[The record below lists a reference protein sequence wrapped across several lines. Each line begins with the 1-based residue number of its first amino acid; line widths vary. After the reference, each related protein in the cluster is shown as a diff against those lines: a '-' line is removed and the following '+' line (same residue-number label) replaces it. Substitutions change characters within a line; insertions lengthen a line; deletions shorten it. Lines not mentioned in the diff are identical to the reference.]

1 MSVAD
6 DGDVY
11 DIGRNT
17 IPPLSDDDIP
27 FDEEFDTRDSSTV
40 IVEIAADGLPGEP
53 LTGEH
58 TVYLLDQGVSEDY
71 LDQPHVAETLRSIT
85 SYAQLPEAFRWGVT
99 EDAPT
104 GILFGHRDPATDK
117 VVWQFRPD
125 YPVDR
130 KYVFPEGC
138 GSPVALRSAPLTTT
152 PAAHTVLV
160 TEGTKQPMA
169 VASAVAH
176 DPRIVVVGISGC
188 HGGLAHNRL
197 APGIAH
203 VTKGASKVVLIPDA
217 DAASNPDV
225 YAAMD
230 KLGKAIRARTTKRR
244 AVMFAQVP
252 ALTGEHSGI
261 DDVLATVPPLERFA
275 FMQQLIEDAIPTP
288 ADARPTR
295 RDREQDEDT
304 SKFFSPFD
312 GGLKAKTCAEAVQ
325 GAHEFA
331 IDIESG
337 VLHTFDADLGL
348 YVKDPGAGEQRVST
362 VVKDDLTRLLGEHFR
377 DQFVSTVE
385 SVIRANLRAEGRQI
399 PPVPDTDGM
408 LPVANGLLDMENG
421 RLVPHSPDYF
431 ITAKLAVAYDPT
443 ATCPEF
449 DAWLPVATQL
459 ADGTNQVDI
468 VLDALTGLLDTCA
481 GLAAPD
487 RALYLY
493 GVTRGGKG
501 TLGNNIIAALVPDGY
516 RSSMS
521 LADMAKDRPVE
532 NAKLHRKLLN
542 ISGETSENTVHDF
555 AVFKRSLGGDYISGE
570 LKFGRLW
577 DFKSRAFQVHMGND
591 LPHFNDISGAV
602 GARLCPVGFQN
613 SNEGSEDRGI
623 GARLTAELPGILNRI
638 IAAWKARQARGGQ
651 FLPPANLAVQAFT
664 EATNPVAM
672 FVADRLDI
680 APDSAWRGATTVDP
694 EWGSTKTELYTAYRA
709 YTTSVGTHPLKRENF
724 VKALTR
730 KPFLVRSGQTAGT
743 RKEVLGC
750 RLRREDADSG
760 IAMSMGDG
768 TVDVAVGA
776 AQMAQ
781 AHAKAVTDRVIGDW
795 RHLRDQD
802 DDPDEDTGDHGGNG
816 GGTTPPEPIPPTPT
830 PAPSSDDEPPHPAL
844 ARMGAEFWATM
855 QRVGRVLPRPVITAD
870 MPLVRQRYEEAK
882 YATACSSLMAG
893 VTLTD
898 LAVMLDLP
906 PSHARG
912 YIRAVQQVL
921 VQHGVTLLER
931 RLGTTRD
938 TLGADR
944 DYLGE
949 YTPKSVK
956 AELETAV
963 RAAKAEVSSAT
974 RAHKAAIRVHAAAVK
989 ALTKGEAALTKN
1001 PDADVD
1007 LDALKDA
1014 VTEADCEVESR
1025 LGVLESATIAATEA
1039 VDTQQIRES
1048 LPPYFLGYAVILDPA
1063 YLPKGI

>member
-6 DGDVY
+6 DAPPPLLDDGDVY
-11 DIGRNT
+11 TIEIDD
-17 IPPLSDDDIP
+17 IPPPSDDDVP
-27 FDEEFDTRDSSTV
+27 FDEEFDACEASTT
-40 IVEIAADGLPGEP
+40 ISADELPGEP
-53 LTGEH
+53 LTTEH
-58 TVYLLDQGVSEDY
+58 ILYLLDQGVSEDY

-85 SYAQLPEAFRWGVT
+85 SHNQLPEAFRWGVT

-125 YPVDR
+125 YPIDR
-130 KYVFPEGC
+130 KYLFPKGC
-138 GSPVALRSAPLTTT
+138 GSPIALRSTPLDTT

-160 TEGTKQPMA
+160 AEGTKQPIA

-188 HGGLAHNRL
+188 NGGLAHNRL

-225 YAAMD
+225 YTAMD

-261 DDVLATVPPLERFA
+261 DDVLATIPPLDRLA

-304 SKFFSPFD
+304 SQFFNPFD
-312 GGLKAKTCAEAVQ
+312 GGLKAKTCGEAVQ

-348 YVKDPGAGEQRVST
+348 YVKDPGAGEQRIST

-408 LPVANGLLDMENG
+408 LPVANGLLDMETG
-421 RLVPHSPDYF
+421 RLVPFNPDVF
-431 ITAKLAVAYDPT
+431 ITAKLAVEYDPA

-449 DAWLPVATQL
+449 DAWLPLATQL

-501 TLGNNIIAALVPDGY
+501 TLGNNIISALVPDGY

-542 ISGETSENTVHDF
+542 ISGETSENAVPDF

-613 SNEGSEDRGI
+613 SNEGREDRGI

-750 RLRREDADSG
+750 RLRREDTDSG

-781 AHAKAVTDRVIGDW
+781 AHAKAVTDRVIGNW
-795 RHLRDQD
+795 THLHRDKD
-802 DDPDEDTGDHGGNG
+802 DDPDDN
-816 GGTTPPEPIPPTPT
+816 GGTTPLEPTTPTPT
-830 PAPSSDDEPPHPAL
+830 PAPSGSDGEPLHPAL
-844 ARMGAEFWATM
+844 ARMGTEFWATI
-855 QRVGRVLPRPVITAD
+855 QRVGQVLPRPVITTD
-870 MPLVRQRYEEAK
+870 MPLVRQRYEESQ
-882 YATACSSLMAG
+882 YATACNSLMAG

-898 LAVMLDLP
+898 LAAALKLP
-906 PSHARG
+906 PEVARG
-912 YIRAVQQVL
+912 YLRFTHDAL
-921 VQHGVTLLER
+921 KACGVTLLER
-931 RLGTTRD
+931 RLARD
-938 TLGADR
+938 NDLSEGIGFKGQFIHPTEKAKAD
-944 DYLGE
+944 
-949 YTPKSVK
+949 
-956 AELETAV
+956 AV
-963 RAAKAEVSSAT
+963 SRAAKKSVTVA
-974 RAHKAAIRVHAAAVK
+974 AAAVK
-989 ALTKGEAALTKN
+989 ATTTESDGERLALELRAAEETATAAERHASEMKKLSEYL
-1001 PDADVD
+1001 P
-1007 LDALKDA
+1007 L
-1014 VTEADCEVESR
+1014 ER
-1025 LGVLESATIAATEA
+1025 LA
-1039 VDTQQIRES
+1039 
-1048 LPPYFLGYAVILDPA
+1048 YAVLIDPNRFT
-1063 YLPKGI
+1063 PKGA